1 LQPLVRL
8 ISNSPNAKDNIILFI
23 PQPNLS
29 PARING
35 VIYPYRHELLPDQR
49 PGALDKDYTQ
59 LADLAF
65 E

>member
-1 LQPLVRL
+1 LVAAELVEGGELVSVLVVVSELLLQPLVRL

-35 VIYPYRHELLPDQR
+35 VIYPY
-49 PGALDKDYTQ
+49 
-59 LADLAF
+59 
-65 E
+65 